1 MEHINN
7 KNSLGEG
14 YLLHWYEIKK
24 ILGRGGFGITYLAH
38 DNNLSR
44 DVAIKEFMPEDFAS
58 RESNSTVHPKNA
70 GQKELYDWGLQR
82 FVDEA
87 RTLAKFNHPN
97 IVRVLSVFEENNTA
111 YMVMEYAQGKDL
123 SSIYKSSHRDTL
135 GMTEDELLDIFIPI
149 MDGLALVHNAG
160 FIHRDIKPAN
170 IYICD
175 HNSPLLLDFGSAR
188 QSISGKTK
196 ALTSLVTYGYAPFE
210 QYNEGAGKQG
220 PWTDIYSL
228 GASLYTGITGKKP
241 VDAMARGGSFL
252 DKGIDCYE
260 PVSIIAKGRYSEQFL
275 LAVDRAL
282 MFKVE
287 DRPQNSLQCADMLLG
302 KIAAP
307 PLPENMLAFLDDDS
321 TIVRPRG
328 NTGPNSG
335 QRKQALSGSQ
345 RVTQGGVQ
353 GGVQG
358 GTQSGT
364 HGLVDAQGRRNSA
377 RTDNRINDTG
387 NTQNTTGKLQATAD
401 NSIKIWVMFTVVAL
415 LALLLLISFGDVFND
430 ASDSVSAKTKPAKP
444 SENATQTEVK
454 DKKTQ
459 QQTQIA
465 QLFNSAEQA
474 LVSGN
479 YVTPSGKSA
488 YDFYQRIL
496 KLQNN
501 NASAKQGLI
510 NIEKDLLNLASS
522 AYFEKQYALARDYLQ
537 QLKKVNPESNRAK
550 SLLTRLNSEQ
560 NQQAKV
566 FGWLSDA
573 ETYFKNKRYTS
584 PQNKNAYAL
593 YSKVLARQP
602 ENVQAQNGVNKI
614 QKHYVDLFEKN
625 LSASRLS
632 QAERELKI
640 IKKIGVTPQVIRSM
654 QKRLNAKQK
663 KSKPSVKKA
672 TNKKTQTKKLNIEQ
686 VGQKISEFKSAI
698 QSGNKDALKQLSDYS
713 PGRERFVNQLLVKY
727 QSITVKV
734 SRLQLI
740 GSKNIA
746 KAHIELTE
754 LIDVNSK
761 TVAAGDWGQFDITL
775 SFNTNNQLKIRW

>member
-70 GQKELYDWGLQR
+70 EQKELYDWGLQR

-123 SSIYKSSHRDTL
+123 SSIYKSSHKDNL

-260 PVSIIAKGRYSEQFL
+260 PVSITAKGRYSEQFL

-302 KIAAP
+302 KIPAP
-307 PLPENMLAFLDDDS
+307 PLPANMLAFMDDDA
-321 TIVRPRG
+321 TIVRPRA
-328 NTGPNSG
+328 NTGPNSSQG
-335 QRKQALSGSQ
+335 SQALTASQSG
-345 RVTQGGVQ
+345 TQGGTRS
-353 GGVQG
+353 

-364 HGLVDAQGRRNSA
+364 QGLVDAQGRRNSA
-377 RTDNRINDTG
+377 RTDNRINITG
-387 NTQNTTGKLQATAD
+387 NTQNTTGTRQVTAD

-430 ASDSVSAKTKPAKP
+430 ASDAVSSKTKPEKP

-454 DKKTQ
+454 NKKTR

-488 YDFYQRIL
+488 YDFYQQIL

-522 AYFEKQYALARDYLQ
+522 AYFEKKYALATDYLQ
-537 QLKKVNPESNRAK
+537 QLKKINPESNRAK
-550 SLLTRLNSEQ
+550 SLWARLNSEQ
-560 NQQAKV
+560 KQQAKV
-566 FGWLSDA
+566 LDWLSDA

-602 ENVQAQNGVNKI
+602 ENVQAHNGVKKI
-614 QKHYVDLFEKN
+614 QTYYVDLFEKN

-640 IKKIGVTPQVIRSM
+640 IKKIGVTPQVISSM
-654 QKRLNAKQK
+654 KKRLNAKQK
-663 KSKPSVKKA
+663 KNKPSAKKV

-686 VGQKISEFKSAI
+686 VGQKISQFKSAI
-698 QSGNKDALKQLSDYS
+698 QSGNKDVLKQISDYS

-775 SFNTNNQLKIRW
+775 AYNRNNQLKIRW